1 MQLGA
6 INTINFESAKN
17 RYRTQKKHKNEN
29 TENKQSSYV
38 TDLNDIPAYKPIRKS
53 NKFRNTTM
61 ALAAATAMSA
71 PTGALMNSCTVEDGT
86 FDINID
92 SNTDVD
98 VNVKLYPVN
107 PPKPDTIY
115 VHDTINNTVI
125 DTIVV
130 KDTVFVKEDFD
141 SEAKDTINKNI
152 DSLDIDTI
160 GRGDL
165 PYMITAYDPWNL
177 AAHKLKLD
185 MDASSKKEMVYV
197 DEIKDYYEDKNHPKT
212 LYRRFKFSV
221 DKGRGMVVKRE
232 LPEYDNGIK
241 PEGEWGWKEDKKLI
255 QTNLPGKIRI
265 AKYDSDGSLT
275 ETGSY
280 TKADKASSVFFNF
293 ILDNGETAT
302 HRYEQMKAYYC
313 NPSKEANYGKPYV
326 EVEE

>member
-141 SEAKDTINKNI
+141 SEPIDTINKNV
-152 DSLDIDTI
+152 DSLDIDTVGK
-160 GRGDL
+160 GRI
-165 PYMITAYDPWNL
+165 PYMITFYDPWNL
-177 AAHKLKLD
+177 QSHKQILD
-185 MDASSKKEMVYV
+185 MDASSKKEMVYT
-197 DEIKDYYEDKNHPKT
+197 DEIMDYYEDKNNPKT
-212 LYRRFKFSV
+212 LHRRVRFSV
-221 DKGRGMVVKRE
+221 DKNKGLVQKIE
-232 LPEYDNGIK
+232 K
-241 PEGEWGWKEDKKLI
+241 PIDENDLSDMNWTNISKTLL
-255 QTNLPGKIRI
+255 TNLPGKIKI
-265 AKYDSDGSLT
+265 SEIKNGKLT
-275 ETGSY
+275 KTGSY
-280 TKADKASSVFFNF
+280 VKGFKPSSVQSNF
-293 ILDNGETAT
+293 IIDNKEEPN
-302 HRYEQMKAYYC
+302 HLYEQMKVYYC